1 MHFSLSNRLCFRS
14 LNSRLAFGRR
24 TDGSSLLRSLVV
36 LSSRLLGD
44 LGLTHSVEIYFP
56 DRLELLHLCHQV
68 VGRCHLLVG
77 FFVLTFLGEHLLCLV
92 FYVFVTL
99 KLGNESM
106 ILLIGNLGA
115 EIGVIP
121 NLAQTSFIFQE
132 INCRLKSYIQFS
144 QYFI

>member
-1 MHFSLSNRLCFRS
+1 MHLSLSHCLRFRF

-24 TDGSSLLRSLVV
+24 TDGSSLLRSLIV

-44 LGLTHSVEIYFP
+44 LRLAHSIEFYFP

-68 VGRCHLLVG
+68 VGRCHFLFGFLLLA
-77 FFVLTFLGEHLLCLV
+77 FFGEHLFCLV
-92 FYVFVTL
+92 LYVFVAL
-99 KLGNESM
+99 ELGDESM
-106 ILLIGNLGA
+106 ILLVGNLGT
-115 EIGVIP
+115 EIGIIP
-121 NLAQTSFIFQE
+121 NLSKTSFIFQE